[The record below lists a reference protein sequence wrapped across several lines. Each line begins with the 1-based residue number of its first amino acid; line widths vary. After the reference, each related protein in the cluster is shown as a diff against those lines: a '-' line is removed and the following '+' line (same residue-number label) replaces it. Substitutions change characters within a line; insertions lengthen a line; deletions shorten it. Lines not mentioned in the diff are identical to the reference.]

1 MDLIADVYNTT
12 RQEWV
17 FILFLFF
24 FSYLAF
30 LKYNYFSSFV
40 LILKA
45 PFSQKHANQFL
56 REESRSSS
64 KLYLLPLFAAF
75 LSMYVVAQPFSIDS
89 FIYHFSWI
97 ISFLFFKYLF
107 LVWLAYIFQKKY
119 QFEEI
124 IFQSFLYERVAG
136 IVVFPFL
143 LLLFYSSIS
152 QSLLLDSIY
161 IFLVSFTIYKI
172 VRMAYLSFF
181 NSSFSKAHIIIYLCT
196 LEILPLIILSKNL
209 G

>member
-107 LVWLAYIFQKKY
+107 LVWLAYIFSEKCM
-119 QFEEI
+119 
-124 IFQSFLYERVAG
+124 LTR
-136 IVVFPFL
+136 L
-143 LLLFYSSIS
+143 
-152 QSLLLDSIY
+152 
-161 IFLVSFTIYKI
+161 KI
-172 VRMAYLSFF
+172 
-181 NSSFSKAHIIIYLCT
+181 NI
-196 LEILPLIILSKNL
+196 
-209 G
+209 

>member
-1 MDLIADVYNTT
+1 MDLIAEAYNSPK
-12 RQEWV
+12 QEWV

-24 FSYLAF
+24 FSYVAF
-30 LKYNYFSSFV
+30 LKYNYFSRFV
-40 LILKA
+40 LILKS

-56 REESRSSS
+56 REESRSSN

-75 LSMYVVAQPFSIDS
+75 LSMYVVAQSFSMGS
-89 FIYHFSWI
+89 FIFHFSWI

-107 LVWLAYIFQKKY
+107 LVWLAYILQKKY

-136 IVVFPFL
+136 IVIFPLL

-152 QSLLLDSIY
+152 QSLVLNTIY

-196 LEILPLIILSKNL
+196 LEILPLIILSKHL
-209 G
+209 C

>member
-1 MDLIADVYNTT
+1 MDLIAEAYNSPN
-12 RQEWV
+12 QEWV
-17 FILFLFF
+17 FILFIFF
-24 FSYLAF
+24 FSYITF
-30 LKYNYFSSFV
+30 LKYNYFSRFV
-40 LILKA
+40 LILKS

-56 REESRSSS
+56 REESRSSN

-75 LSMYVVAQPFSIDS
+75 LSMYVVAQSFSMVS
-89 FIYHFSWI
+89 FIFHFSWI

-124 IFQSFLYERVAG
+124 IFQSFLYERVAA
-136 IVVFPFL
+136 IVIFPLL
-143 LLLFYSSIS
+143 LLLFYSSIP
-152 QSLLLDSIY
+152 QNLVLNFIY

-196 LEILPLIILSKNL
+196 LEILPLIILSKYL
-209 G
+209 C

>member
-1 MDLIADVYNTT
+1 MDLIAEAYNSPN
-12 RQEWV
+12 QEWV
-17 FILFLFF
+17 FILFIFF
-24 FSYLAF
+24 FSYITF
-30 LKYNYFSSFV
+30 LKYNYFSRFV
-40 LILKA
+40 LILKS

-56 REESRSSS
+56 REESRSSN

-75 LSMYVVAQPFSIDS
+75 LSMYVVAQSFSMVS
-89 FIYHFSWI
+89 FIFHFSWI

-124 IFQSFLYERVAG
+124 IFQSFLYERVAA
-136 IVVFPFL
+136 IVIFPLL
-143 LLLFYSSIS
+143 LLLFYTSIP
-152 QSLLLDSIY
+152 QNLVLNFIY

-196 LEILPLIILSKNL
+196 LEILPLIILSKYL
-209 G
+209 C